1 MEVIDNEE
9 MRHFEVRVG
18 ERLALIEYQIQEKKY
33 FLTRSE
39 FPKKFAEAGK
49 HEEMMAEVIKMIEP
63 TGMRIVPMTKF
74 VKQYFKD
81 RQELKSLLPVGI
93 HL

>member
-1 MEVIDNEE
+1 MEVLDNTE
-9 MRHFEVRVG
+9 MRHFEVKVG

-33 FLTRSE
+33 FLTRTE
-39 FPKKFAEAGK
+39 FPKKFVEQGK
-49 HEEMMAEVIKMIEP
+49 DQEMMAEVIKMIEP

-74 VKQYFKD
+74 VKQYFKEH
-81 RQELKSLLPVGI
+81 RELKPLLPVGI